1 MLWFYTVN
9 YLNNR
14 TQWHRTV
21 FWLSIKLI
29 NLTFTKDVVFTKER
43 RNRTTWKKCLLMLLR
58 NYVSEKPIV
67 LFKFYMSLYFQCLVY
82 FLLFEVKK
90 VKNKNEEDERLVK
103 YPNLAFRFV
112 DATTKIIWAKSLHC
126 KSRSKKGVLKIL
138 TNSQENTCVGVSFLI
153 KLQAGGLRSFIKKEN
168 PTRVFRWIL
177 GDF

>member
-1 MLWFYTVN
+1 MKHTWFNVFKKQMLWFYTVN

-58 NYVSEKPIV
+58 NYFSEKPIV
-67 LFKFYMSLYFQCLVY
+67 LFKFYMSLYCQCLVY

-126 KSRSKKGVLKIL
+126 KSRSKKVFLKFWQIHRKTPVLG
-138 TNSQENTCVGVSFLI
+138 SPF
-153 KLQAGGLRSFIKKEN
+153 
-168 PTRVFRWIL
+168 
-177 GDF
+177 